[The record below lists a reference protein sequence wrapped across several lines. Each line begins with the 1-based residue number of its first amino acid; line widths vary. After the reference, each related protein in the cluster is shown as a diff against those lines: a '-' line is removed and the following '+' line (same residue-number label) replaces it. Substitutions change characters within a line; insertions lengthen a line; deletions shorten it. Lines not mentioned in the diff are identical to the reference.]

1 MINNIDFADV
11 VIAAIN
17 PVGKFAAVK
26 SLVTNMAKEA
36 IDFTLS
42 GDFSI
47 NADAE
52 TLENAAVNTLI
63 DMGVGK
69 VSNAGKTIS
78 ETAKKEVKKASSNAI
93 RKSNI
98 SKYRPRSTK
107 RAKAAEDAQS
117 ALQAAREKEVAGE
130 IITKTAPVAD
140 PLTKKTI
147 ENERDKKKHSK
158 EK

>member
-1 MINNIDFADV
+1 
-11 VIAAIN
+11 
-17 PVGKFAAVK
+17 
-26 SLVTNMAKEA
+26 
-36 IDFTLS
+36 
-42 GDFSI
+42 
-47 NADAE
+47 
-52 TLENAAVNTLI
+52 
-63 DMGVGK
+63 MGVGK

-130 IITKTAPVAD
+130 IISKTAPVAD